1 MSLRGRLALVTGGA
15 SSIGRATC
23 HALASHGVRVIV
35 ADLDGNAAK
44 VVASELPGCPK
55 KGDLLAYTK
64 SITTS
69 SSIYKIRGYYS
80 REEVDKLFTTVKAV
94 VGTCCLTI
102 PQPLQKRNF
111 EEAYSSES
119 TQETYSINSPYVS
132 DTSSVNILFTDI
144 KETEPISIVV
154 NCAGIL
160 KRSPLV
166 DTTDDDF
173 DKVLQ
178 VNLKGTFLVTRAAAR
193 AMITS
198 GVKEGVIVN
207 VASVLAKTGLSGLV
221 AYTASKGGV
230 VSLTKSVAQ
239 ELAQHGIRCNAVL
252 PSLTQTAMSDAQPEE
267 PKRACIALT
276 PLGRICQ
283 PYEVSEAIVFLCSPK
298 SSFVTGATLEVT
310 GGCRM

>member
-1 MSLRGRLALVTGGA
+1 MFRANSPYNRPIPFFGYEPFAQENNNNNNMSLRGRLALVTGGA
-15 SSIGRATC
+15 SGIGRATC

-44 VVASELPGCPK
+44 VVASELPGA
-55 KGDLLAYTK
+55 G
-64 SITTS
+64 IH
-69 SSIYKIRGYYS
+69 R
-80 REEVDKLFTTVKAV
+80 
-94 VGTCCLTI
+94 
-102 PQPLQKRNF
+102 
-111 EEAYSSES
+111 S
-119 TQETYSINSPYVS
+119 TLPYVS

-166 DTTDDDF
+166 DMTDDDF

-178 VNLKGTFLVTRAAAR
+178 VDLTGTFLVTRAAAR

-221 AYTASKGGV
+221 AYTVSKGGV

-252 PSLTQTAMSDAQPEE
+252 PSLTLTAMSDAQPEE

-276 PLGRICQ
+276 PLGRIC
-283 PYEVSEAIVFLCSPK
+283 PA
-298 SSFVTGATLEVT
+298 G
-310 GGCRM
+310 

>member
-1 MSLRGRLALVTGGA
+1 MKPQTFYNGA
-15 SSIGRATC
+15 SGIGRATC

-35 ADLDGNAAK
+35 ADIDGNAAK
-44 VVASELPGCPK
+44 VVASELPGA
-55 KGDLLAYTK
+55 GIHRSALL
-64 SITTS
+64 
-69 SSIYKIRGYYS
+69 
-80 REEVDKLFTTVKAV
+80 D
-94 VGTCCLTI
+94 
-102 PQPLQKRNF
+102 
-111 EEAYSSES
+111 
-119 TQETYSINSPYVS
+119 VS
-132 DTSSVNILFTDI
+132 DTSLVDKVFADI

-230 VSLTKSVAQ
+230 VSLTKS
-239 ELAQHGIRCNAVL
+239 
-252 PSLTQTAMSDAQPEE
+252 TAMSDAQPEE

-283 PYEVSEAIVFLCSPK
+283 PDEVSEAIVFLCSPK